1 MSRGAFLWEAFA
13 ARRGLAFDSR
23 PSLPEAASRQE
34 MDTGMFRMPF
44 RGYFSPFNTRR
55 RTKLGLAIG
64 LLVALGL
71 VVVAWNKNAA
81 PPAPPVLSHTYEQAL
96 EQAHN
101 GQPGAARVLY
111 QQLARSDL
119 SDIRRASLLAEL
131 GNYPSPQALKLLNA
145 DLRHDSAL
153 VRQAAIDAALALV
166 PDGKRSLLLGPLLED
181 PDLSVRGHAVTA
193 LLDLNPDELGL
204 YFAALQDNV
213 DAWQARLD
221 KQPPSA
227 ENLLLVAK
235 LQEHS
240 GNQAAALSALQQA
253 TALEPK
259 NLQAAVAYI
268 GLLDRQGQTERARQL
283 LAQLLTLHPDSSRL
297 QHALGKWLLLH
308 DQTEYALLA
317 LAKAVELEPDNIGY
331 RYDLAVALHDL
342 NELEAAQKQ
351 LAEILQRQPANR
363 RARVL
368 LISYWKENGQLQK
381 VQVLQ
386 AELEQQ
392 NPDDPELQQG
402 L

>member
-1 MSRGAFLWEAFA
+1 MGQ
-13 ARRGLAFDSR
+13 GLAFDTGR
-23 PSLPEAASRQE
+23 SLLEAASRQE
-34 MDTGMFRMPF
+34 MDIGMFRTPF
-44 RGYFSPFNTRR
+44 RGSLAQLTPRR
-55 RTKLGLAIG
+55 RRQ
-64 LLVALGL
+64 LLVGIGVLLFAFIMG
-71 VVVAWNKNAA
+71 VIAWNKHAA
-81 PPAPPVLSHTYEQAL
+81 PPAPQVLSHTYEQAL

-111 QQLARSDL
+111 QQLARNDL

-131 GNYPSPQALKLLNA
+131 GNYPSPQALKLLSA
-145 DLRHDSAL
+145 DLRHESAL
-153 VRQAAIDAALALV
+153 VRLAAIDTTQILV
-166 PDGKRSLLLGPLLED
+166 PDGKRSLLLGPLLDD
-181 PDLSVRGHAVTA
+181 PDISVRRHAVNA
-193 LLDLNPDELGL
+193 LLDLTPDDLGL
-204 YFAALQDNV
+204 YYAGLQDNV
-213 DAWQARLD
+213 EAWQAFL
-221 KQPPSA
+221 KSQPPSA
-227 ENLLLVAK
+227 ENQLQLARLL
-235 LQEHS
+235 EHS
-240 GNQAAALSALQQA
+240 GNAAAALAILQQA
-253 TALEPK
+253 TQLEPK
-259 NLQAAVAYI
+259 NLQAALAYI
-268 GLLDRQGQTERARQL
+268 DLLDRQGQTERGRQL
-283 LAQLLTLHPDSSRL
+283 LGQLLVLHPDSSRL
-297 QHALGKWLLLH
+297 QHALGKWLLQH

-342 NELEAAQKQ
+342 QELEAAQKQ